1 MCCNEIRCFGMKYE
15 VLEWNTKFWNEMRS
29 FRMTYTAL
37 ELKKYEVLEW
47 STMFGNDIQ
56 SFGLKYIFWNEI
68 RSFGVKYE
76 VLEWSS
82 TPNFQSGWKDAN
94 PVKIINHMSAW
105 FCVIVREV
113 CVKYQVF
120 AWNTKFLRDLGPLEI
135 SRISAQKVIALGVQK
150 MSNVQIWWHVVNS
163 SQISRNFTHLS
174 NQNCCSHF
182 LVVSFTSL

>member
-1 MCCNEIRCFGMKYE
+1 MTYK
-15 VLEWNTKFWNEMRS
+15 VLDWNTF
-29 FRMTYTAL
+29 
-37 ELKKYEVLEW
+37 
-47 STMFGNDIQ
+47 
-56 SFGLKYIFWNEI
+56 FWNEI
-68 RSFGVKYE
+68 RSFGVKYK

-163 SQISRNFTHLS
+163 SQISRNFRSFQPKLRWVSLPFRSLETWGRILHSFCKRQNLGDRRSWIWIRQHLMGLIP
-174 NQNCCSHF
+174 F
-182 LVVSFTSL
+182 